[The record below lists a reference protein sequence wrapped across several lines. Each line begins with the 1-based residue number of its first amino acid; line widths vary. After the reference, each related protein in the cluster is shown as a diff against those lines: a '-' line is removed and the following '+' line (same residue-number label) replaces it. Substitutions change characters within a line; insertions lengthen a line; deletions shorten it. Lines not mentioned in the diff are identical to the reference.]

1 MSTGYGRKSKITE
14 EILDNRREVTV
25 YRKEFNKLTGDA
37 KASLLLNQ
45 FIYWDKIQGGGEF
58 YKFIEPPSTP
68 RKQYHKG
75 DSWTEELGF
84 TRREFDTAIKKI
96 GYKRGKTKN
105 KFDNEEDAYI
115 IYYTAY
121 NLTHWFINWDKLNRD
136 LINLYYAQAYSFA
149 DDLFRKPASN
159 SGDNDLFNIMLIT
172 KGFTQCN
179 LLRKLPNVRYYY
191 SEITTEITTERST
204 YKGNNSSGSNSG
216 KVETFSFTN
225 KKVKDLI
232 NKKENSKLIKNNIFK
247 YITKYAVETGD
258 DHPRLKL
265 SQWQQVVDNIL
276 FESERFG
283 LIAKEYFNQVLD
295 QHFNTDYNNGNCDY
309 NILHFISGRNIQNRV
324 YEVADELEEVPAP

>member
-159 SGDNDLFNIMLIT
+159 SMDQDLFNIMLIT

-191 SEITTEITTERST
+191 SEITTEITTEKKHICEENSIDDKKKKLANKDKQPLWKREGVVKVWSY
-204 YKGNNSSGSNSG
+204 YKKLFDYDAG
-216 KVETFSFTN
+216 KLTN
-225 KKVKDLI
+225 KYRGKIADRLKTFTVDEIKHSL
-232 NKKENSKLIKNNIFK
+232 EAMSQNSWI
-247 YITKYAVETGD
+247 TGD
-258 DHPRLKL
+258 NDK
-265 SQWQQVVDNIL
+265 
-276 FESERFG
+276 ERFYATPAYCFRSDDK
-283 LIAKEYFNQVLD
+283 IKEWLKN
-295 QHFNTDYNNGNCDY
+295 
-309 NILHFISGRNIQNRV
+309 
-324 YEVADELEEVPAP
+324 YEVSQENKIDYYADLD